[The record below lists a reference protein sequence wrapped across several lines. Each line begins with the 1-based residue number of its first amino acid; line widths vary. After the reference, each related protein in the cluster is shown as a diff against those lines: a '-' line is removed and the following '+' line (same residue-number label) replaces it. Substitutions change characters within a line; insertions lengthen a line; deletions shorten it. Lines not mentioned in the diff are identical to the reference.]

1 MSSALNENPLAG
13 TPHSSEAPGLQ
24 SWPSTKPEDLDDVIP
39 SSDFFVF
46 AWLKLASWAKHGWN
60 KLFAPISPNIQTAK
74 TITDLWAP
82 ATGKK
87 TAMQDRVGCCVFH

>member
-1 MSSALNENPLAG
+1 MRIRLLELLIQVRHQGFNLGLLLNPKIW
-13 TPHSSEAPGLQ
+13 T
-24 SWPSTKPEDLDDVIP
+24 T

-46 AWLKLASWAKHGWN
+46 AWLKLASWAKHGLN

-87 TAMQDRVGCCVFH
+87 TTMQDRVGCCVFH